1 MADPWTRIATAWFT
15 MFVVGTDLFVG
26 SPLLPLIAAD
36 YRVPPGLAGWSV
48 TAFSLAYMVSAPLLG
63 SVADQIGRRRTL
75 TCSLVAFCAANLL
88 TASADNLSWL
98 LTTRL
103 LAGAA
108 AAGISPSIYALV
120 GSTAPL
126 DRRATRL

>member
-1 MADPWTRIATAWFT
+1 GRRMADPWTRTATAWLT

-26 SPLLPLIAAD
+26 SPLLPLIVAD
-36 YRVPPGLAGWSV
+36 YRISPELAGWSV

-63 SVADQIGRRRTL
+63 YVADHIGRRRTL

-98 LTTRL
+98 L
-103 LAGAA
+103 
-108 AAGISPSIYALV
+108 I
-120 GSTAPL
+120 
-126 DRRATRL
+126 